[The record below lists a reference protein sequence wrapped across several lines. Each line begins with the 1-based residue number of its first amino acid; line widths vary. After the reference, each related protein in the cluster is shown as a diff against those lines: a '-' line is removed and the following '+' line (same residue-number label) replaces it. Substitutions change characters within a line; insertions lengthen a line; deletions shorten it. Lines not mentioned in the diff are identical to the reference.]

1 MAYVLRPGRPHPL
14 GATPD
19 PTGVNFAVF
28 SRHATGVD
36 LCLFD
41 DHGHEARIPLRERT
55 RQVFHGRVEGVRP
68 GQRYGFRVFGPYD
81 PKHGHR
87 FNPQKLLVDPYA
99 RAVTG
104 TIDYKKPVFGYARE
118 AGKDDLS
125 PSLEDSAP
133 FVPRSV
139 VLDTSTFDWEGDT
152 HPEVPWSDTVLYET
166 HVKGLTMQHPG
177 VPEALRGTYEG
188 LAHDAV
194 LDHLASLGV
203 TTIELLPVHAHADEP
218 FLAQRGLTNYWG
230 YSTLAYFAVSSRFAP
245 GVSAGLPVVP
255 GAELDAFR
263 RMVKKLHA
271 RGFEVVLDVVYN
283 HTCEGDEL
291 GPTLSL
297 RGIDNAV
304 YYRLKH
310 GNSRKYE
317 DFTGCGNTMDMQSP
331 EALKLVMDS
340 LRYFVTEL
348 HVDGFRF
355 DLASTLARETSSV
368 DKMSGF
374 FDIIH
379 QDPILSQ
386 RKLIAEPW
394 DLGEGGYQVG
404 NFPILWTEWNGRFR
418 DTVRRFWIGDARQ
431 VPELGFRLTG
441 SSDLY
446 EDDGR
451 HPQASINFITAH
463 DGFTLRDLVSYERKR
478 NLANLEENRDGTDD
492 NASWACGVDGPTAD
506 PEVLELRARQTRNL
520 FLTLVFSLGVPMITA
535 GDEVANEQGGNN
547 NAYCQDNPI
556 SWIDWTDTGVHRDQL
571 AFVRHVLAL
580 RRRHPVFRRK
590 RFLQGGPRAS
600 SQGAP
605 DIAWLT
611 FAGREMTSADW
622 DEKRTQ
628 GSEGACIAWLLA
640 GDALASLDEAGDPV
654 EDDSFLFVL
663 SASRGPSRFTFPS
676 EEWGEVWN
684 LVVDTSVAGEPEA
697 TVALAGDTVQVLP
710 CHALVYRREASPRV
724 SFRPLRVAR
733 TTAPP
738 GP

>member
-19 PTGVNFAVF
+19 STGVNFAIF
-28 SRHATGVD
+28 SRNATGVD
-36 LCLFD
+36 VCLFD
-41 DHGHEARIPLRERT
+41 DAGTETRFPLRERT
-55 RQVFHGRVEGVRP
+55 RHVFHGRLEGVKP

-81 PKHGHR
+81 PKNGHR

-99 RAVTG
+99 RAIVG
-104 TIDYKKPVFGYARE
+104 KPDYKKPVFGYARE
-118 AGKDDLS
+118 AGKDDLV
-125 PSLEDSAP
+125 PSLEDDAP
-133 FVPRSV
+133 FVPKSV
-139 VLDTSTFDWEGDT
+139 VLDTAGFDWGDDRR
-152 HPEVPWSDTVLYET
+152 PDVPWADTVLYET

-194 LDHLASLGV
+194 LDHLASLGI

-218 FLAQRGLTNYWG
+218 FVAQRGLTNYWG
-230 YSTLAYFAVSSRFAP
+230 YSTLAFFAVSSRFSRAE
-245 GVSAGLPVVP
+245 VP
-255 GAELDAFR
+255 GGELDDFR

-304 YYRLKH
+304 YYRLRQ

-317 DFTGCGNTMDMQSP
+317 DFTGCGNSLDMQSP

-368 DKMSGF
+368 DRMSGF

-379 QDPILSQ
+379 QDPVLSQ
-386 RKLIAEPW
+386 CKLIAEPW

-418 DTVRRFWIGDARQ
+418 DTVRRFWIGDPRQ

-463 DGFTLRDLVSYERKR
+463 DGFTLRDLVSYEKKR

-492 NASWACGVDGPTAD
+492 NASWNCGVEGPTASE
-506 PEVLELRARQTRNL
+506 EVLELRARQTRNL

-547 NAYCQDNPI
+547 NVYAQDNAT
-556 SWIDWTDTGVHRDQL
+556 SWIDWSETGTHEGQL
-571 AFVRHVLAL
+571 AFARHVLAL
-580 RRRHPVFRRK
+580 RRSHPVFRRK
-590 RFLQGGPRAS
+590 RFLQGGLRAS

-611 FAGREMTSADW
+611 FDGREMGSKDW
-622 DEKRTQ
+622 EEKRHLAPHETA
-628 GSEGACIAWLLA
+628 SARIAWLLA
-640 GDALASLDEAGDPV
+640 GDALASLDELGAPV

-663 SASRGPSRFTFPS
+663 SASREPTTFTFPS
-676 EEWGEVWN
+676 EEWGEQWT
-684 LVVDTSVAGEPEA
+684 LVVDTQVAGEPETTIA
-697 TVALAGDTVQVLP
+697 IAGETVSLLP
-710 CHALVYRREASPRV
+710 CHALVYKRDAKPRA
-724 SFRPLRVAR
+724 SFRPLRAAR
-733 TTAPP
+733 STLPP
-738 GP
+738 SA